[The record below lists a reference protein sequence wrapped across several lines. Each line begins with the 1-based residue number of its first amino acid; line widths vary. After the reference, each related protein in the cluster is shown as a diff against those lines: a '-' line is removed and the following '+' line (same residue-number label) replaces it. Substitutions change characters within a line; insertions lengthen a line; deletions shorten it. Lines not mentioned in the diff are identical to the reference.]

1 MDSAYLEVLR
11 ALVFRSIQVE
21 TRLSER
27 QVAQLKWSQIEG
39 DEIVTIYKRRVKMS
53 RELLSALSL
62 LPHTHRF
69 VFFGTSLAHRPQ
81 SEAMKDLMRQF
92 AEEDARKRKN
102 VRHFLFNRGISVLTK
117 GQ

>member
-27 QVAQLKWSQIEG
+27 QVAQLRWSQIQD
-39 DEIVTIYKRRVKMS
+39 DEIVTVYKRRVKMS

-62 LPHTHRF
+62 LPHTNRY
-69 VFFGTSLAHRPQ
+69 VFFGTSLAHRPE
-81 SEAMKDLMRQF
+81 SEAMRDLKRQF
-92 AEEDARKRKN
+92 AEEDARKHKKP
-102 VRHFLFNRGISVLTK
+102 RHFLFNRGISVLTK
-117 GQ
+117 GL